1 MISAQC
7 EKALSTLA
15 QSTDNKNIQ
24 VVIASGFHL
33 FPFRT
38 EKLSP
43 IAPMV
48 LRRSG
53 RVGRRLFFKKEPVIG
68 LAGFFF
74 ALKVRCNKRIDAN
87 KKKKH

>member
-7 EKALSTLA
+7 KKALSTLA

-53 RVGRRLFFKKEPVIG
+53 RVGRRLFLEKPLIHSNK
-68 LAGFFF
+68 GFFAF
-74 ALKVRCNKRIDAN
+74 NTIVNDFSF
-87 KKKKH
+87 